1 VTYSSNDPTNMYY
14 SSSWFD
20 WVASSTGRAV
30 MLDCFCDR
38 LSGDDVVLTVVGV
51 RGWNGEP
58 AFSDSDTVSANV
70 AKND

>member
-1 VTYSSNDPTNMYY
+1 
-14 SSSWFD
+14 
-20 WVASSTGRAV
+20 